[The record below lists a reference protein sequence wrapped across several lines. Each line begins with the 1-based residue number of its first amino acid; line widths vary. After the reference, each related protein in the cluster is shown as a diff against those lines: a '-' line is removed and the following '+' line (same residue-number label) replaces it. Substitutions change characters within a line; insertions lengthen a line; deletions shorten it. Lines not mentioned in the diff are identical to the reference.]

1 MYIKLRNINKSVFSK
16 QLALPLTF
24 KSIKNRD
31 NFIISKC
38 NQSAISL
45 IDNTDFWLGKNKIN
59 IIPAALIF
67 GPSGC
72 GKTHL
77 SNIFMDTN
85 NSFFLSSLKS
95 HDLDLIKKGTNFIID
110 NFVPSSNYP
119 SKLVLHFL
127 NQVTYNQGAILF
139 LSRYS
144 AFEMDWELDDL
155 NSRIR
160 SLLACEIKLPDDM
173 LLYTFLIKYSNDK
186 KLILNDNQCLYILE
200 RLERNFESII
210 KFINALDMILLE
222 TKKKVSYKSIQY
234 IFDTLNKS

>member
-1 MYIKLRNINKSVFSK
+1 MYTKIRNINKSVFSK

-45 IDNTDFWLGKNKIN
+45 IDNTDFWLGKKKIN
-59 IIPAALIF
+59 TIPAALIF

-85 NSFFLSSLKS
+85 NSFYLSSLKS

-110 NFVPSSNYP
+110 NFEPSSNYP
-119 SKLVLHFL
+119 PKLVLHFL

-155 NSRIR
+155 N
-160 SLLACEIKLPDDM
+160 
-173 LLYTFLIKYSNDK
+173 
-186 KLILNDNQCLYILE
+186 
-200 RLERNFESII
+200 
-210 KFINALDMILLE
+210 
-222 TKKKVSYKSIQY
+222 
-234 IFDTLNKS
+234 